1 MTSSYFTS
9 SVPSG
14 KATRVRI
21 IDSTSRITNLPANVL
36 MKPEM
41 PGMKDM
47 PELPTWS
54 FLIEHDSGRK
64 ILFDLGVPVD
74 WQELAP
80 SVSNRL
86 KTKGW
91 GISVQKSTVE
101 LLKQGGIEPDDI
113 EAIVWR

>member
-1 MTSSYFTS
+1 
-9 SVPSG
+9 
-14 KATRVRI
+14 
-21 IDSTSRITNLPANVL
+21 

-41 PGMKDM
+41 PGMDDM
-47 PELPTWS
+47 PDLPTWS

-74 WQELAP
+74 WEDLAP

-86 KTKGW
+86 KTNGW
-91 GISVQKSTVE
+91 GISVQKSTIE
-101 LLKQGGIEPDDI
+101 LLKEGNIEPDQI